1 MHRKEVKPGVNS
13 LIETVRQCARQHPLV
28 LIGLMGAGKTSI
40 GRRLASVLDVPF
52 SDADQEIEKAAGKT
66 INEIFEED
74 GEAFFRDGEHRV
86 IARLLNEGG
95 KVLATGGGAFMH
107 ETTRRQ
113 IAECGISIW
122 LNADLDL
129 LMSRVQRRDTRPLL
143 RADNPRAVMEKLIA
157 QRYPIYAL
165 ADVTINSREVPH
177 DVIVEEIIHAI
188 ADCEKC
194 LALPAMSAKGQC

>member
-1 MHRKEVKPGVNS
+1 
-13 LIETVRQCARQHPLV
+13 
-28 LIGLMGAGKTSI
+28 MGAGKTSI